1 MRAVIGV
8 DVGGTTSVA
17 GLVAPDGAVL
27 AEASA
32 PTHHRGPGT
41 AVETL
46 VELIESVRGRARE
59 EKLELLGIGLG
70 VPGVVDPSGGR
81 IGGEALHVPELA
93 GRALGPWLAERFGL
107 PTFVDNDV
115 NALALAEWTFG
126 DRKSVV

>member
-59 EKLELLGIGLG
+59 EKLEPLGIGVG
-70 VPGVVDPSGGR
+70 VAAVVRPPGGR
-81 IGGEALHVPELA
+81 RKADTDPPELQPLFA
-93 GRALGPWLAERFGL
+93 GARPDLERTCL
-107 PTFVDNDV
+107 ESTQQRV
-115 NALALAEWTFG
+115 
-126 DRKSVV
+126 